1 MQQKSKIKIFA
12 GLGIVVASLIAPAAM
27 AADLAPYTS
36 YEPSGPELHGSATIY
51 GWMPWVDGD
60 ITIGGDT
67 IEIGNGDG
75 DSNIFEILDGFFMAN
90 GDLRYG
96 RYGVYADVLYAGFSN
111 DRANSGWSLDA
122 TTVTG
127 LLTYDVLRSDTGW
140 LQVGA
145 GARYWSINAN
155 IYLDSD
161 INVFD
166 FDVGASPDWVD
177 FIGGV
182 RGQQYLSDAL
192 FVEGTALAGTGKSDF
207 IWDVYGGLGYS
218 FSSNFSASV
227 GYRGMGL
234 DYGNDNNGLDLIFHG
249 PVAGLTL
256 RF

>member
-1 MQQKSKIKIFA
+1 MQQKSKLKIIA
-12 GLGIVVASLIAPAAM
+12 GLGVVIASLIAPAAI

-36 YEPSGPELHGSATIY
+36 YEPAGPELHGSATIY

-60 ITIGGDT
+60 ITISGDT
-67 IEIGNGDG
+67 LEIGNGDG
-75 DSNIFEILDGFFMAN
+75 DSDIFEILDGFFMAN

-96 RYGVYADVLYAGFSN
+96 RYGIYADVLYAGFSN

-140 LQVGA
+140 LQIGGGV
-145 GARYWSINAN
+145 RYWSIDADIYALNQFNLGAN
-155 IYLDSD
+155 
-161 INVFD
+161 
-166 FDVGASPDWVD
+166 PDWVD

-218 FSSNFSASV
+218 FSSHFSASV

-234 DYGNDNNGLDLIFHG
+234 EYGNDNTGLDLIFHG

>member
-1 MQQKSKIKIFA
+1 MKIARRFGLSA
-12 GLGIVVASLIAPAAM
+12 GLSVIAAGLMASALQ
-27 AADLAPYTS
+27 AADMPPYSAP
-36 YEPSGPELHGSATIY
+36 EAAGPQLEGSVTIY

-60 ITIGGDT
+60 ITIIGENL
-67 IEIGNGDG
+67 EIGNGDG
-75 DSNIFEILDGFFMAN
+75 DSNIFDILDGFFMAN

-111 DRANSGWSLDA
+111 DRALTGWSLDA
-122 TTVTG
+122 LTVTG

-145 GARYWSINAN
+145 GVRYWSIDAN
-155 IYLDSD
+155 IYALNNFNLD
-161 INVFD
+161 
-166 FDVGASPDWVD
+166 ASPDWVD
-177 FIGGV
+177 FIGGL

-218 FSSNFSASV
+218 FSSNFSASL

-234 DYGNDNNGLDLIFHG
+234 DYGNSNTGLDLTFHG